1 MSSSS
6 DAASRTV
13 SFWASA
19 EAPAGAGARLCAPAA
34 QRNAAPLL
42 EALRALLPAPS
53 SSSAPLR
60 VLEVA
65 SGSGQHAAAFAEALA
80 PRVGLW
86 QATDVSPASLASID
100 AHRSGAAG
108 ALLPPAAALDVL
120 AGAGPLP
127 AAVAAHAPYDA
138 LLCVNLLHISPAGAV
153 AGLAAA
159 AAAALRAG
167 GRALVYGPF
176 FVDGQP
182 TTPSNAAFDAQLRLL
197 DAAYGLRDVA
207 DVAAAFSRC
216 GLALIERR
224 DMPANNFLLVFERG

>member
-1 MSSSS
+1 M
-6 DAASRTV
+6 
-13 SFWASA
+13 
-19 EAPAGAGARLCAPAA
+19 GAVGGGARLCAPAA

-42 EALRALLPAPS
+42 AALAELLPPS
-53 SSSAPLR
+53 PAAGLR

-65 SGSGQHAAAFAEALA
+65 SGSGQHAVAFAEALA

-86 QATDVSPASLASID
+86 QATDVSAASLASID
-100 AHRSGAAG
+100 AHRLGAA
-108 ALLPPAAALDVL
+108 AAAALPPAAALDVL
-120 AGAGPLP
+120 AAGAGAALP

-138 LLCVNLLHISPAGAV
+138 LLAVNLLHIAPAGAV

-176 FVDGQP
+176 AVDGKP
-182 TTPSNAAFDAQLRLL
+182 TTESNAAFDAQLRAL

-207 DVAAAFSRC
+207 DVAAAFSAR
-216 GLALIERR
+216 GLALVERR
-224 DMPANNFLLVFERG
+224 SMPANNFLLVFERGGGGCGARAS